1 MYIKNSYKDH
11 EDHIINIFN
20 KEIDERLKPYYQT
33 DAENEQLL
41 YPFKIIKPFFED
53 KNTWL
58 TVGDYTGFE
67 AYHLL
72 KNNQDATASDISDAF
87 LIEVKKRNLIKEY
100 KKINA
105 EDIDLPD
112 NSFDYVVCKEMLHH
126 LPRPFTAIYEMLRVA
141 KKAVIALCEPI
152 DILSKISLL
161 VFLKNLLDKID
172 PLLINKIWKNRFSYE
187 CFFEDRPIN
196 YVYKF
201 SEREIEKLAAAL
213 KLPLVAFYEINY
225 NVSKTYEIISKLRII
240 PKGQFSFII
249 FKEKP
254 NDEFLKKLLQ
264 MKFKLLHLPQN

>member
-1 MYIKNSYKDH
+1 MYINNSYKDH
-11 EDHIINIFN
+11 ENHIINIFS

-105 EDIDLPD
+105 EAIDLPD

-126 LPRPFTAIYEMLRVA
+126 LPRPFTAIHEMLRVA
-141 KKAVIALCEPI
+141 KKAVIALCEPV
-152 DILSKISLL
+152 DMLSKISLL
-161 VFLKNLLDKID
+161 VFAKNLLDKID

-187 CFFEDRPIN
+187 SFFEDRPIN

-213 KLPLVAFYEINY
+213 KLPLVAFYEMNY
-225 NVSKTYEIISKLRII
+225 NVSKTYEIISKLKII

-254 NDEFLKKLLQ
+254 NEEFLKKLRQ